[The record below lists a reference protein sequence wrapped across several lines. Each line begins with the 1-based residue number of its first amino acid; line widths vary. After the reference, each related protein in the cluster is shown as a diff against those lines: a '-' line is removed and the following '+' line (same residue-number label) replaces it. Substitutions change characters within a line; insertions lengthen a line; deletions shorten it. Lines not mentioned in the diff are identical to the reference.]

1 MTWLLIAYWIN
12 RSLLNTK
19 QLNISQHQCIT
30 IYNLIS
36 EYMSNLISYFTLVA
50 VLLPML
56 HAFYTGCSPVKVYI
70 YLHWL
75 QSCKVTYILHW
86 LQSCQG
92 YIHFTLVAVL
102 PRLHTFILMSIIN
115 TACVHWFLLIIH
127 VSVFKRVYYEYMH
140 IRISWQPI

>member
-1 MTWLLIAYWIN
+1 VTWLLIAYWIN

-70 YLHWL
+70 HLYWL
-75 QSCKVTYILHW
+75 QSCHCYMHFTLVAVLPRLHIFT
-86 LQSCQG
+86 LVAVLQG

-102 PRLHTFILMSIIN
+102 PRLHTFYTGCSPAKVTYIYTN
-115 TACVHWFLLIIH
+115 EH
-127 VSVFKRVYYEYMH
+127 Y
-140 IRISWQPI
+140 

>member
-1 MTWLLIAYWIN
+1 
-12 RSLLNTK
+12 
-19 QLNISQHQCIT
+19 
-30 IYNLIS
+30 
-36 EYMSNLISYFTLVA
+36 MSNLISYFTLVA

-70 YLHWL
+70 HLYWL
-75 QSCKVTYILHW
+75 QSCHCYMHFTLVAVLSRLHIFT
-86 LQSCQG
+86 LVAVLQG

-115 TACVHWFLLIIH
+115 TACVHWFLLLIH

-140 IRISWQPI
+140 IRIS